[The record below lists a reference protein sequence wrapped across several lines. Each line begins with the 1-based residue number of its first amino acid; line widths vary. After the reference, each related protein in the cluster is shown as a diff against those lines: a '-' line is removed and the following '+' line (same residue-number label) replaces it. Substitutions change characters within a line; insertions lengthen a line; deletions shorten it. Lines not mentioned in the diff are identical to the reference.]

1 MRKIQLEL
9 SIEEA
14 NVILE
19 ALGQLP
25 FARVFALIGRF
36 QEQAR
41 AQLDAPD
48 VQTNAAVAHPQH
60 DA

>member
-9 SIEEA
+9 SVDEA

-19 ALGQLP
+19 ALGQMP
-25 FARVFALIGRF
+25 FARVFSLIARF

-41 AQLDAPD
+41 AQLETPE
-48 VQTNAAVAHPQH
+48 VGTNGVDAHPQH